1 MMIYSI
7 LDHLH
12 IKHTRAFVREMELN
26 NLQHGNLFG
35 LLRLLSVFGV
45 ESHAGRLEGV
55 EDFKTVEV
63 PFIAQKNDNF
73 VLVTQCGEEVTYLDG
88 KQERTVPLETFGRG
102 ASMIV
107 AEVKAKEGAI
117 EPGYAKHRQQEVWRQ
132 LLRWS
137 PLPMVCI
144 LGVRAMQMGAS
155 LSLLAIAALGLTLSV
170 LLHRQW
176 LGESD
181 IVQKACGKIH
191 SGAKKVKGL
200 SRLLHTSECSATHDT
215 FFFNRWFDL
224 SEVGI
229 AYFGAVL
236 VSLLLFPTFTSTV
249 SLLTFLALPFTAWSL
264 GYQFL
269 KQKKWCPF
277 CVAVQLL
284 VWVMAIVCVCQD
296 LWIIDRQHLPLLHFI
311 LLVSLFF
318 SLLAVYVLVVTP
330 GVKNRKK
337 ADDVRIQHS
346 SLKGNDAVV
355 KALWGISFAS
365 KKHRLRMVLSPTCP
379 YCESDLK
386 TLEELILP
394 LGRYELEKIYFD
406 VHPGDLDKIAEIV
419 GKDEAERQINWCHE
433 HGIKST
439 PTFFVDE
446 VKMPKEYRVMDL
458 IYL

>member
-1 MMIYSI
+1 MTNTI

-12 IKHTRAFVREMELN
+12 IKHTRSFVREMEVD

-35 LLRLLSVFGV
+35 LLRLLGVFGV
-45 ESHAGRLEGV
+45 ESHAGRLDGV
-55 EDFKTVEV
+55 DDFKTVEL
-63 PFIAQKNDNF
+63 PFIAQKNENF
-73 VLVTQCGEEVTYLDG
+73 VLVTKCDAEVTYFNG
-88 KQERTVPLETFGRG
+88 KEERSVKLEDFAQG

-117 EPGYAKHRQQEVWRQ
+117 EPDYTHHRQQELWKQ
-132 LLRWS
+132 LLLWS
-137 PLPMVCI
+137 PLPMLCI
-144 LGVRAMQMGAS
+144 LVVRAVQMG
-155 LSLLAIAALGLTLSV
+155 LSLPLLIVTALGLTLSI

-181 IVQKACGKIH
+181 IVQKTCGKIH
-191 SGAKKVKGL
+191 HGAEKVKGL

-249 SLLTFLALPFTAWSL
+249 SLLTLLALPFTAWSL

-269 KQKKWCPF
+269 KQKTWCPF

-311 LLVSLFF
+311 FLVSLFF

-379 YCESDLK
+379 YCESNLK